1 MATGNVRS
9 ISNTEWSVAQD
20 RSHDRGDDDVFTRL
34 LASGDDWIELDSDHH
49 INLCFVVHI
58 HLSFGTYALP
68 NYQALLVDDI
78 GNSVR
83 IAGPWVLRIQDE
95 LLRRTKQHSLLNRD
109 VMGVESSTAKRDVG

>member
-1 MATGNVRS
+1 MASGNVRS

-34 LASGDDWIELDSDHH
+34 LANGDDWIALDSDHH
-49 INLCFVVHI
+49 INLCFVVHV

-68 NYQALLVDDI
+68 NYQALLMDDI

-83 IAGPWVLRIQDE
+83 VAGPWVLRLQDE
-95 LLRRTKQHSLLNRD
+95 LLRRTKQHSLLDRD
-109 VMGVESSTAKRDVG
+109 TMGVGPPMAKLAVG